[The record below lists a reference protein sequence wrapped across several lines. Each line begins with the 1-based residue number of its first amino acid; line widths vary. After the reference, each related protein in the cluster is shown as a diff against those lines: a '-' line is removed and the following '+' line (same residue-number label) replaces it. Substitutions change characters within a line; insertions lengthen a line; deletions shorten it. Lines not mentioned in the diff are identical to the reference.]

1 MRHVITLS
9 SIPPRFSS
17 LGPSLKSLLAQTSRP
32 EAVELYIPRSYRR
45 FPQWSGGLPEV
56 PEGVRIVRVEED
68 LGPATKVLPAA
79 KAYRGQDIE
88 ILYVD
93 DDRHYDRNIA
103 AAFLKCRRHHPG
115 EALCTEA
122 MSISELGY
130 DWVASGPLPRAFR
143 DIRPFSVFRR
153 SVLRA
158 VDRTFPRYFGQVRL
172 KAFQTRFSASGYG
185 DVAEGFGGVLV
196 RPEFF
201 DDAVSDI
208 PPILWAVDDVWI
220 SGHLTRR
227 GIPIW
232 VEMAGARISNIGD
245 MNETFA
251 LYRAELDGARRDDAN
266 RACVDYMRETYGI
279 WGGKAAQST

>member
-1 MRHVITLS
+1 M
-9 SIPPRFSS
+9 
-17 LGPSLKSLLAQTSRP
+17 
-32 EAVELYIPRSYRR
+32 
-45 FPQWSGGLPEV
+45 
-56 PEGVRIVRVEED
+56 
-68 LGPATKVLPAA
+68 
-79 KAYRGQDIE
+79 
-88 ILYVD
+88 
-93 DDRHYDRNIA
+93 
-103 AAFLKCRRHHPG
+103 
-115 EALCTEA
+115 
-122 MSISELGY
+122 
-130 DWVASGPLPRAFR
+130 
-143 DIRPFSVFRR
+143 
-153 SVLRA
+153 LRA

-266 RACVDYMRETYGI
+266 RACVDYMREPYGI